1 MNRPQESRICMNG
14 LFNYLVGCMGK
25 KYLLVESEGG
35 GAQEGWIVFLKCV
48 LTNYR
53 TIWVGAGKFSSLH
66 MINPL
71 WAQWQGLRHP
81 HPLKKRLNWQGLPP
95 VMTRSPSTKIG

>member
-53 TIWVGAGKFSSLH
+53 TIWCREIFFSTYDQPAVGTMAGSQA
-66 MINPL
+66 PT
-71 WAQWQGLRHP
+71 P
-81 HPLKKRLNWQGLPP
+81 PKKEAKLA
-95 VMTRSPSTKIG
+95 RSAPCNDKIS